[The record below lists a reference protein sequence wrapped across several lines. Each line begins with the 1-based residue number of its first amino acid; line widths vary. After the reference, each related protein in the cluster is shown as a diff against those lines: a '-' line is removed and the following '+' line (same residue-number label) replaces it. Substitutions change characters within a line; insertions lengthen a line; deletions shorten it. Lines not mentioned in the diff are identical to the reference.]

1 MNKLIYI
8 LFVLLFQI
16 SFGQDAFHN
25 FGNAKIHDNGA
36 IGFHV
41 DVINDGTFDNNEG
54 LAGFYNSDSNLTVS
68 GSNRPIFKDMEI
80 EVVDNLNLDVSVGVT
95 NMIDYID
102 GLIITPRNDL
112 NVNLDF
118 LNNSI
123 YFGENDNRHTDGYAT
138 VTGEL
143 DFKFPI
149 GDDYRLRPLSVIPT
163 NFTSER
169 FQSAYFF
176 EDPNSPSTFN
186 ESFNTDT
193 FEPELSII
201 STQEYWD
208 LNGTESTQAQLT
220 WDSQS
225 LIEILA
231 QSLNDLRVVGFSI
244 NNQKWE
250 DLGNIATTGNFET
263 GTITSESFIPNEFEI
278 ITIGSVLKADGSVT
292 IYDIITPNGDGNN
305 DFLVIGGLEA
315 FPDNELILY
324 NRWGVE
330 VYRKSSYD
338 NSFNGISDGRATINQ
353 ENILPVGTYYYVLKI
368 NGKNN
373 MAGPFY
379 INR

>member
-80 EVVDNLNLDVSVGVT
+80 AVVDNLNLDVSVGVT